1 MISQLCLSGKTL
13 GLFVG
18 PLQPVSHLVHEPHK
32 PLLYSYFAIPPT
44 LAVVAGINPTES
56 NPTLLSLY
64 HLSVNNSMALSK
76 KEEPRDPGSRWQE
89 ERIRDISLQ
98 TQYVTS

>member
-13 GLFVG
+13 GFFVG

-64 HLSVNNSMALSK
+64 HLSVNKSMALSK

>member
-1 MISQLCLSGKTL
+1 
-13 GLFVG
+13 
-18 PLQPVSHLVHEPHK
+18 
-32 PLLYSYFAIPPT
+32 
-44 LAVVAGINPTES
+44 
-56 NPTLLSLY
+56 LLSLY